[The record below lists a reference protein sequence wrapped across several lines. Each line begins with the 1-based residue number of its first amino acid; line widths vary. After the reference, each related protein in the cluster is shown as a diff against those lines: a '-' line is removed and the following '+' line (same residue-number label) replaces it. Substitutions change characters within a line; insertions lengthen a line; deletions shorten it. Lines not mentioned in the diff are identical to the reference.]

1 MDTLSNKQNFFK
13 RQYHKLYDPFR
24 KLKLTTRI
32 TVFNVILFA
41 ILILFVFLFVTL
53 LTRQFLFYKNRD
65 ELISKKVQVEDF
77 INEDINILYQ
87 TPENQRVNY
96 IYDRLKKLYLF
107 ENYKFVVL
115 VSDDSNRTSYPLNK
129 SYYDRFITGEE
140 YTDLSTFSTV
150 LKIETTSDGTFL
162 NMRIYDNQ
170 ASVDQSIL
178 TSFKIPFALTQNS
191 SDVFVTKVLKTDVM
205 HTTSNIVFLDGKKV
219 YITLFLTSTLDE
231 DYLMSLNSALFVS
244 SIIGILLL
252 SIFGRYFTRRALRP
266 LVNLSYTAQNINNE
280 NLDYRIPSIGTN
292 DEVDTLIK
300 SLNYMLQNL
309 EKSFD
314 YQKRF
319 VSDASHELRIPLTI
333 ILGYVD
339 LLKTMGYDEKELLEE
354 SIDSIESEA
363 QNMKN
368 LVEKLLLLA
377 RVENRTFEVNFDRV
391 SVEEISDKLIQECRL
406 IYEDFTFNAELDYL
420 GDLIVDKEL
429 IIQVFRALVD
439 NAVKYTDPPGTIT
452 ITSRELRKYYEI
464 AIADTGRGIPTE
476 NIPNLT
482 NRFFRVDEDRNRKTG
497 GVGLGLA
504 IVESL
509 MKVQGGRIQIESQEN
524 VGTRIALLF
533 PKDQF
538 MK

>member
-1 MDTLSNKQNFFK
+1 MATLSNKQNFFK

-41 ILILFVFLFVTL
+41 ILILFVFLFVTV
-53 LTRQFLFYKNRD
+53 LTRQFLFYKNKD
-65 ELISKKVQVEDF
+65 ELISKKTQIEDF
-77 INEDINILYQ
+77 INEDADILYQ
-87 TPENQRVNY
+87 TPDNQRVPY
-96 IYDRLKKLYLF
+96 LYERLKKLYLF

-115 VSDDSNRTSYPLNK
+115 VSDNANRTSYLLNK
-129 SYYDRFITGEE
+129 SYYDRFVTGTE
-140 YTDLSTFSTV
+140 YTDTSNLSTV
-150 LKIETTSDGTFL
+150 LKVETSTDGTFL
-162 NMRIYDNQ
+162 DLKIYDNQ
-170 ASVDQSIL
+170 ASDGQSIIGSL
-178 TSFKIPFALTQNS
+178 QIPFSLDQTT
-191 SDVFVTKVLKTDVM
+191 SDVFITKILGTDVM

-300 SLNYMLQNL
+300 SLNFMLQNL

-339 LLKTMGYDEKELLEE
+339 LLKTMGYDERELLDE
-354 SIDSIESEA
+354 SIESIESEA
-363 QNMKN
+363 KNMKN

-377 RVENRTFEVNFDRV
+377 RVENRTFEVNFDRI
-391 SVEEISDKLIQECRL
+391 SVKEISDKLIHECRI
-406 IYEDFTFNAELDYL
+406 IYEDYTFDSELNYT
-420 GDLIVDKEL
+420 GDIIVDKEL
-429 IIQVFRALVD
+429 IVQIFRALVD
-439 NAVKYTDPPGTIT
+439 NAVKYTEPPGTIT
-452 ITSRELRKYYEI
+452 VTSRELRKYYEI
-464 AIADTGRGIPTE
+464 AIQDTGRGIPAE

-509 MKVQGGRIQIESQEN
+509 MKVQGGRIQIESQEH
-524 VGTRIALLF
+524 VGTKISLLF

>member
-1 MDTLSNKQNFFK
+1 MSSKPNFFIK
-13 RQYHKLYDPFR
+13 QYHTLYNRFR

-41 ILILFVFLFVTL
+41 ILTLFVFLFVTL
-53 LTRQFLFYKNRD
+53 LTRQFLFYKNKD
-65 ELISKKVQVEDF
+65 ELVSKKVQVEDF
-77 INEDINILYQ
+77 INDDLDMLYQ
-87 TPENQRVNY
+87 TPEDQRVNY
-96 IYDRLKKLYLF
+96 LYERLNKLYLF

-115 VSDDSNRTSYPLNK
+115 VSDDANRSSYPLNK
-129 SYYDRFITGEE
+129 TYYDRFVTGDE
-140 YTDLSTFSTV
+140 YANTDNFIIS
-150 LKIETTSDGTFL
+150 LKLETLNTGQFL
-162 NMRIYDNQ
+162 NFRVYRDE
-170 ASVDQSIL
+170 ASVDQALVESV
-178 TSFKIPFALTQNS
+178 KIPFSFAQNTTN
-191 SDVFVTKVLKTDVM
+191 VFITRILGTDVM
-205 HTTSNIVFLDGKKV
+205 HTTIEMAFDDGHKV

-300 SLNYMLQNL
+300 SLNFMLQNL

-333 ILGYVD
+333 ILGYID
-339 LLKTMGYDEKELLEE
+339 LLKTMGYDEKDLLDE
-354 SIDSIESEA
+354 SIDAIESEA
-363 QNMKN
+363 KNMKN
-368 LVEKLLLLA
+368 LVEKLLMLA
-377 RVENRTFEVNFDRV
+377 RVENRSYEVNFDRV
-391 SVEEISDKLIQECRL
+391 SVDELTEKLIHECRL
-406 IYEDFTFNAELDYL
+406 IYEDFSFESDLDFH
-420 GDLIVDKEL
+420 GDVLVDKEL
-429 IIQVFRALVD
+429 IVQIFRALIE
-439 NAVKYTDPPGTIT
+439 NAVKYTEPPGIIT
-452 ITSRELRKYYEI
+452 IGSRELRKYYEI
-464 AIADTGRGIPTE
+464 SITDNGRGIPAE

-482 NRFFRVDEDRNRKTG
+482 NRFYRVDEDRNRKTG

-509 MKVQGGRIQIESQEN
+509 MKVQGGRIQIESQES
-524 VGTRIALLF
+524 VGTKIALLF
-533 PKDQF
+533 PKDSF

>member
-1 MDTLSNKQNFFK
+1 MSNKLNYFK
-13 RQYHKLYDPFR
+13 RLQNRLYNPF
-24 KLKLTTRI
+24 KKFKLTTRI
-32 TVFNVILFA
+32 TVFNVILFT

-53 LTRQFLFYKNRD
+53 LTRQFLFYKNRE
-65 ELISKKVQVEDF
+65 ELISKKVQVEEF
-77 INEDINILYQ
+77 INEDVDTLYQ
-87 TPENQRVNY
+87 TPESQRVNY
-96 IYDRLKKLYLF
+96 LYERLKKLYLF

-115 VSDDSNRTSYPLNK
+115 VSDDANRTSYTLNK
-129 SYYDRFITGEE
+129 NYYDRFITRDESSD
-140 YTDLSTFSTV
+140 TSNITTT
-150 LKIETTSDGTFL
+150 LKVDSAPEGTFL
-162 NMRIYDNQ
+162 NLEIYDHQ
-170 ASVDQSIL
+170 ASVDHAVVGAFQ
-178 TSFKIPFALTQNS
+178 IPFAIDQNA
-191 SDVFVTKVLKTDVM
+191 SDVFVSKLLGIDVM
-205 HTTSNIVFLDGKKV
+205 HTTSDIVFVDGSKV

-231 DYLMSLNSALFVS
+231 DYLLSLNSALFVS

-266 LVNLSYTAQNINNE
+266 LVNLSYMAQNINNE

-300 SLNYMLQNL
+300 SLNFMLQNL

-363 QNMKN
+363 KNMKN

-391 SVEEISDKLIQECRL
+391 SVEEISDKLIHECQL
-406 IYEDFTFNAELDYL
+406 IYEDYTFESELDYK
-420 GDLIVDKEL
+420 GDLIADKEL
-429 IIQVFRALVD
+429 IVQIFRALVD

-452 ITSRELRKYYEI
+452 VTSKELRKYYEV
-464 AIADTGRGIPTE
+464 AISDTGRGIPIE

-482 NRFFRVDEDRNRKTG
+482 NRFYRVDEDRNRKTG

-509 MKVQGGRIQIESQEN
+509 MKVQGGKIQIESQEHF
-524 VGTRIALLF
+524 GTKIALLF

>member
-77 INEDINILYQ
+77 INEDINLLYQ

-96 IYDRLKKLYLF
+96 LYERLKKLYLF

-129 SYYDRFITGEE
+129 NYYDRFITGEE

-150 LKIETTSDGTFL
+150 LKIETTSEGTFL

-178 TSFKIPFALTQNS
+178 TSFKIPFDLNQNS
-191 SDVFVTKVLKTDVM
+191 SDVYVTKVLKTDVM

-377 RVENRTFEVNFDRV
+377 RVENRTFEVKFDRI

-406 IYEDFTFNAELDYL
+406 IYEDFTFNAKLDYL

-464 AIADTGRGIPTE
+464 AITDTGRGIPAE

-524 VGTRIALLF
+524 IGTRIALLF